1 MNATLSAIADRSLDM
16 SATLQNASLKKVTAS
31 MMNAIHDLPLL
42 VARDE
47 GFFRD
52 EGLDVQILKTPG
64 TGQHASDHQ
73 ALRDNIFN
81 RTMESLYEQ
90 GECDQFRMCEWG
102 IMKRAVESNVED
114 GHRAAKI
121 VALGSAMSSFA
132 IVTDPRS
139 GIYEPEQ
146 LKGVPIA
153 VSPFNGSHFTML
165 KMMEGFIGRDEIKWV
180 NVGTHRERLD
190 ALRDGKVKAASL
202 QEPWISVAEKQS
214 CRVLIES
221 RSTRSEAAGEQL
233 DGPTLA
239 KMFRAEARAA
249 EAIQKHPEKY
259 AHYIAEEAGGL
270 IDVKEL
276 RMSRILNAPPVPY
289 TRERFND
296 NYQWTLGWGLV
307 PPGATY
313 ENTVDNRAWA

>member
-1 MNATLSAIADRSLDM
+1 MSVTLDR
-16 SATLQNASLKKVTAS
+16 LQPVTVS

-52 EGLDVQILKTPG
+52 EGLDVTILKTPG

-73 ALRDNIFN
+73 ALRDNIFS
-81 RTMESLYEQ
+81 RTMESLYED
-90 GECDQFRMCEWG
+90 GKCDQFRMCEWG
-102 IMKRAVESNVED
+102 IMKRAVESNLD
-114 GHRAAKI
+114 LDTKHRPAKI

-132 IVTDPRS
+132 IVTDPKT

-146 LKGVPIA
+146 LKNVPIA

-165 KMMEGFIGRDEIKWV
+165 KMMEGFVKRDEIKWT
-180 NVGTHRERLD
+180 NAGTHKERLD
-190 ALRDGKVKAASL
+190 ALREGKVKAVSL
-202 QEPWISVAEKQS
+202 QEPWISVAEAKG
-214 CRVLIES
+214 CRVIIES
-221 RSTRSEAAGEQL
+221 RSTRSEAAGEEL

-239 KMFRAEARAA
+239 KMFRAQARAA
-249 EAIQKHPEKY
+249 EAIDKNPGKY
-259 AHYIAEEAGGL
+259 AQYILEEAGGAIRPDQL
-270 IDVKEL
+270 KL
-276 RMSRILNAPPVPY
+276 WRILNAPPQPY

-296 NYQWTLGWGLV
+296 NYQWTLSWGLV

-313 ENTVDNRAWA
+313 ENVVSDRAWQ